1 MFLYVVLAA
10 ACGIIGGILL
20 SVCTKKKE
28 GVAYGALDN
37 AGVVTNIVLT
47 IIYAISAPFYMF
59 IGMIAEPYKNGFWG
73 VVGAIIAIIMG
84 STPLIAGL
92 GIGASVALR
101 KRGKSTLSFLVQLA
115 GVASIVLTVALYAIF
130 VGTLLAPLN

>member
-1 MFLYVVLAA
+1 MFLYVILSAI
-10 ACGIIGGILL
+10 CGVIGGILL

-28 GVAYGALDN
+28 NVVYGALDN

-59 IGMIAEPYKNGFWG
+59 IGMIAEPYRDGFWG
-73 VVGAIIAIIMG
+73 VVGVIIAIIMG
-84 STPLIAGL
+84 STPLIAGV

-101 KRGKSTLSFLVQLA
+101 RRGKK
-115 GVASIVLTVALYAIF
+115 
-130 VGTLLAPLN
+130 LLAF